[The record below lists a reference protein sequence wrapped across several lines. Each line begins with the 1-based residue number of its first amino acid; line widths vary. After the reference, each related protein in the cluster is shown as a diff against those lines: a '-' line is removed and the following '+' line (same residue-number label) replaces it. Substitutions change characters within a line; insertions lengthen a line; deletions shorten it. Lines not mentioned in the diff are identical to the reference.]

1 VGSRALRQLC
11 FLSLAAIWAGGCAS
25 GIRLLT
31 DSDHPLSA
39 TDSPVNHQPPI
50 SLASWETPSQS
61 VESTSTTDLFSA
73 GKELTVDLLVEQVL
87 ARNPSLAEM
96 VAAWQAASAR
106 YPQVISL
113 DDPMVAG
120 TFGPETIAPDDRGV
134 EFASRL
140 EISQKYPWPGKRQLR
155 GQNAIAASNA
165 AANDVDDVRLQ
176 LVESAKNA
184 FYEYYLAE
192 RALEVNQESLD
203 LLKRI
208 QEDAQNRYR
217 TNLQKVSI
225 QEVYQFKVEIG
236 KEERRRLEL
245 ERMRQVAKAR
255 INTLMHFAPENPLPK
270 PPKELKVDGGI
281 RPVQELREMGLA
293 RRPDLEAMRNRAA
306 AEEAALDLAY
316 KEFYPDLEPF
326 FMYDRFMGNTSGNRD
341 LATMVGLRLNLP
353 VRRARRNAAV
363 EEAEARLAQRRA
375 ELAEL
380 TDQANFQIDQAYQEV
395 REAAETVRLYE
406 TKILKDA
413 KENIEAARPAYVT
426 GLIPASNLVE
436 AERTFVELKDR
447 YFQAVADY
455 FRRRAALDRAVATPL
470 DNTSSPPL
478 KGASDR

>member
-1 VGSRALRQLC
+1 MWHSTTIPRPAETAGIATEIQTASCRETT
-11 FLSLAAIWAGGCAS
+11 LSLPAAWEIGTS
-25 GIRLLT
+25 
-31 DSDHPLSA
+31 LSQ
-39 TDSPVNHQPPI
+39 QPPAPGFAN
-50 SLASWETPSQS
+50 LPELS
-61 VESTSTTDLFSA
+61 VEA
-73 GKELTVDLLVEQVL
+73 LVEQVL
-87 ARNPSLAEM
+87 TRNPSLAQM

-106 YPQVISL
+106 YPQVTSL
-113 DDPMVAG
+113 DDP
-120 TFGPETIAPDDRGV
+120 TFAATIGPGTIAPDDRSV
-134 EFASRL
+134 EFAYRL
-140 EISQKYPWPGKRQLR
+140 EISQKLPFPGKLRLR
-155 GQNAIAASNA
+155 GENALAEASAAGG
-165 AANDVDDVRLQ
+165 DVQDMRLQ
-176 LVESAKNA
+176 LVESARTAFYDYYLVDRALAISDDSLRLLGDFRKNA
-184 FYEYYLAE
+184 
-192 RALEVNQESLD
+192 QT
-203 LLKRI
+203 
-208 QEDAQNRYR
+208 RYR
-217 TNLQKVSI
+217 TGLVPEQDVLQAD
-225 QEVYQFKVEIG
+225 VEIG
-236 KEERRRLEL
+236 KEQDRRLEL
-245 ERMRQVAKAR
+245 EQMRQVTVAR
-255 INTLMHFAPENPLPK
+255 INTLMHLPPDSSLGP
-270 PPKELKVDGGI
+270 PPKE
-281 RPVQELREMGLA
+281 VQVKNEMPDAQTLRATALA
-293 RRPDLEAMRNRAA
+293 RRPDLQALADRIA
-306 AEEAALDLAY
+306 AEEASLDLAR
-316 KEFYPDLEPF
+316 KEFYPDFEPF

-375 ELAEL
+375 ELAKL